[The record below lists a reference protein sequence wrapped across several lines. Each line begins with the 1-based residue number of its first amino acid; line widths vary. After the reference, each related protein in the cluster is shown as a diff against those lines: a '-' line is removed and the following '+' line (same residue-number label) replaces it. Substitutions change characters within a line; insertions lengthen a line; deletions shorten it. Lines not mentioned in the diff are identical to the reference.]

1 MKIVWKLLTGA
12 LVGAMLAAGP
22 ATAQNKP
29 EKAKVTI
36 GLPVHTSTFLP
47 LYMAEEA
54 GFFKEEGLE
63 AEIVAFRGG
72 TEVVRAMVAGAVDIG
87 VGAFAEAL
95 VGIESGQPIKVFYA
109 GFNMAVFDW
118 YSVPSIKT
126 LEQAK
131 GARFG
136 ITTVGSSTDFLTRYA
151 LKSRGIDPRRD
162 VRIVQGGGSG
172 PRMAA
177 MAAGQLEVNIF
188 ATPEKFM
195 AADQGYNLLLRQSDL
210 AEDYPFHVFYGKQDF
225 ITTNP
230 TTIRAV
236 LRAFVKGVRLA
247 KADKARAVKLLVAKT
262 GIEEKYS
269 TRAYDDFMDKI
280 YEDGRMPS
288 DTGMKA
294 FWDMGI
300 ENGTYKEAWAP
311 ERYLL
316 PTFMQSFNEWK
327 PN

>member
-1 MKIVWKLLTGA
+1 MNRLSRVLTA
-12 LVGAMLAAGP
+12 AVAATLAV
-22 ATAQNKP
+22 ATSAAAQVTP
-29 EKAKVTI
+29 EKPKVTI

-54 GFFKEEGLE
+54 GFFHEEGLD

-72 TEVVRAMVAGAVDIG
+72 TEVVRGMVAGAVDIG

-95 VGIESGQPIKVFYA
+95 VGIESGQPIKVFYG

-151 LKSRGIDPRRD
+151 LSSRGLDPRRD

-177 MAAGQLEVNIF
+177 MAAGQLDVNIF

-195 AADQGYNLLLRQSDL
+195 AADQGYNLLMRQTDI
-210 AEDYPFHVFYGKQDF
+210 AEDYPFHVFYAKQDF
-225 ITTNP
+225 LTTRPN
-230 TTIRAV
+230 TAKAV

-247 KADKARAVKLLVAKT
+247 KADKDRSVKLLVAKT

-269 TRAYDDFMDKI
+269 ARAYDDFIGKI

-288 DTGMKA
+288 EAGMTA
-294 FWDMGI
+294 FWNMGI
-300 ENGTYKEAWAP
+300 QNGTYKEAWSP
-311 ERYLL
+311 DRYLF
-316 PTFMQSFNEWK
+316 PAFMQTYNEWK